1 MQWNRTPFQEAV
13 LRDWGAGVVSLFVN
27 KYGVDITQYD
37 QVTKVDSNEVTYII
51 IVPRAKAVY
60 FIIN

>member
-13 LRDWGAGVVSLFVN
+13 RWYQSAVVSLFVN
-27 KYGVDITQYD
+27 KYGMDITQYD

-51 IVPRAKAVY
+51 IVHRAKAVY